1 MLQPPRLPSRLK
13 AAYPSIKC
21 IWLASLAFTVLFH
34 RLGGCKSKTSRVP
47 VGVARDEAEQSDLT
61 TLRHLMLE
69 DQRNSMEYNKTC
81 DFVDLRYN
89 KVRRSIVR
97 RMKHLMVDK

>member
-1 MLQPPRLPSRLK
+1 
-13 AAYPSIKC
+13 
-21 IWLASLAFTVLFH
+21 
-34 RLGGCKSKTSRVP
+34 
-47 VGVARDEAEQSDLT
+47 
-61 TLRHLMLE
+61 MLE